1 MTPQTG
7 LLLTLLSLA
16 LDSAI
21 YTTCG
26 PSLLALNPWRPLP
39 LYGTEQL
46 QRCRDH
52 AASSAATPPAHIFAV
67 AAAALRLV
75 ATEGSEQTVVVSG
88 ESGAG
93 KTETSRR
100 LLQAL
105 AACTAPVETAE
116 GGVGGG
122 GGSALLPLLLQ
133 AVALV
138 EPFGSAATALN
149 PHSSRFGRLLSLSLA
164 PASSTS
170 PADLGMRAVGG
181 QLTCFL
187 LERSRVTAVPPGERS
202 FHVYY
207 QLLHAPSEEAR
218 RELRLQGGGT
228 PQDYKY
234 LRRGARLAAAEADGI
249 GQARLRLTEAFDA
262 LGLSPIEAA
271 AMRLV
276 SAALCLGNVAFQSAA
291 GPGEQ
296 GEGSA
301 VAEPPPLDAVAAL
314 LGLEAAPLE
323 TALCTRV
330 MVTRGERIEL
340 GLSAAQ
346 AAQQRDSLASYL
358 HCQLFE
364 QLVQYANQTL
374 AAAAL
379 DCAEAAGAAGAGA
392 AEVARRVGVVD
403 MFGFEQFETNSF
415 EQLCINFANEKL
427 QAQYLGLVLR
437 LEQAE
442 YEREGITWSPL
453 ASLHTDGPLRLIEDP
468 AGLIALL
475 DEQCRLGERGSDDG
489 SNPNPNPNPSPQP
502 TP

>member
-1 MTPQTG
+1 M
-7 LLLTLLSLA
+7 
-16 LDSAI
+16 
-21 YTTCG
+21 
-26 PSLLALNPWRPLP
+26 
-39 LYGTEQL
+39 
-46 QRCRDH
+46 
-52 AASSAATPPAHIFAV
+52 
-67 AAAALRLV
+67 
-75 ATEGSEQTVVVSG
+75 
-88 ESGAG
+88 
-93 KTETSRR
+93 
-100 LLQAL
+100 
-105 AACTAPVETAE
+105 
-116 GGVGGG
+116 
-122 GGSALLPLLLQ
+122 
-133 AVALV
+133 
-138 EPFGSAATALN
+138 
-149 PHSSRFGRLLSLSLA
+149 
-164 PASSTS
+164 
-170 PADLGMRAVGG
+170 
-181 QLTCFL
+181 

-207 QLLHAPSEEAR
+207 QLLHAPSEETR

-234 LRRGARLAAAEADGI
+234 LRRGARLVAAEAEGI

-262 LGLSPIEAA
+262 LGLSAIEAA

-276 SAALCLGNVAFQSAA
+276 SAALCLGNVAFQAAA
-291 GPGEQ
+291 GPGGQ
-296 GEGSA
+296 GEGSV

-323 TALCTRV
+323 AALCTRV

-364 QLVQYANQTL
+364 QLVHYANQTL

-379 DCAEAAGAAGAGA
+379 DCAEAAGAAGAGGA
-392 AEVARRVGVVD
+392 AAARRVGVVD

-489 SNPNPNPNPSPQP
+489 SNPNPNPNPSPSARP
-502 TP
+502 TPTPNQARTMASAPRYSNSTPPRRTCAHRACRAPRASSYCGTMLGRSPTGLRALCARIARLCPTASRPSSASPRSLSRGSSAHRRRPPLLPSHLAQLPLPMQMAMPKRPRGTPCAWNAWRASQARLER

>member
-1 MTPQTG
+1 MHHSG
-7 LLLTLLSLA
+7 
-16 LDSAI
+16 AI

-75 ATEGSEQTVVVSG
+75 ASEGSEQTVVVSG

-105 AACTAPVETAE
+105 AACTAPAEAAE
-116 GGVGGG
+116 GGGGGGAG

-164 PASSTS
+164 PASSKS
-170 PADLGMRAVGG
+170 QGDLGMRAVGG

-234 LRRGARLAAAEADGI
+234 LRRGARLAAVEADGI
-249 GQARLRLTEAFDA
+249 GQARLRLT
-262 LGLSPIEAA
+262 L
-271 AMRLV
+271 
-276 SAALCLGNVAFQSAA
+276 
-291 GPGEQ
+291 
-296 GEGSA
+296 
-301 VAEPPPLDAVAAL
+301 
-314 LGLEAAPLE
+314 
-323 TALCTRV
+323 
-330 MVTRGERIEL
+330 
-340 GLSAAQ
+340 
-346 AAQQRDSLASYL
+346 
-358 HCQLFE
+358 
-364 QLVQYANQTL
+364 TL
-374 AAAAL
+374 TL
-379 DCAEAAGAAGAGA
+379 
-392 AEVARRVGVVD
+392 
-403 MFGFEQFETNSF
+403 T
-415 EQLCINFANEKL
+415 L
-427 QAQYLGLVLR
+427 
-437 LEQAE
+437 
-442 YEREGITWSPL
+442 T
-453 ASLHTDGPLRLIEDP
+453 
-468 AGLIALL
+468 
-475 DEQCRLGERGSDDG
+475 
-489 SNPNPNPNPSPQP
+489 
-502 TP
+502 